1 MFGWEKDMYII
12 CNAYNNYDNSV
23 FTAKI
28 CIFVNKIGTKPNC
41 IFQKESI
48 LFIGLINYKNM
59 KLAKKY
65 WWLFLLVVV
74 TPIVM
79 NIFMIQPKFF
89 TFVGNDSSW
98 LGFWGSYIG
107 AVLSSAIALFVLFR
121 QQQQNHFEN
130 MRNRSLQIAV
140 IKYSQELEKFRDLR
154 TALIDFQGSFDYI
167 EITKIAE
174 RFIDGYYDNVEY
186 EKLKYLVRDID
197 DKNIKVDTILNLI
210 PLSNSIIE
218 FNQIYNK
225 LYYAYCLTIDD
236 LLSFFDLIKDIPQNE
251 SEIKIY
257 VKRHLSTW
265 NYVKENQYKNIAKVQ
280 YLRSLKSIG
289 DIIIEYGEYDKIKE
303 NAPNIIKER
312 LIETLSDTELIG
324 KLKGVIN
331 IILLEEQ
338 KRIND
343 ILQI

>member
-1 MFGWEKDMYII
+1 LYISKRKYLI
-12 CNAYNNYDNSV
+12 YW
-23 FTAKI
+23 I
-28 CIFVNKIGTKPNC
+28 NKL
-41 IFQKESI
+41 QKYEV
-48 LFIGLINYKNM
+48 G
-59 KLAKKY
+59 KKY

-79 NIFMIQPKFF
+79 NIVMIQPKFF

-197 DKNIKVDTILNLI
+197 DKNIKVDK
-210 PLSNSIIE
+210 PNSIIK
-218 FNQIYNK
+218 F
-225 LYYAYCLTIDD
+225 YY
-236 LLSFFDLIKDIPQNE
+236 
-251 SEIKIY
+251 
-257 VKRHLSTW
+257 
-265 NYVKENQYKNIAKVQ
+265 
-280 YLRSLKSIG
+280 
-289 DIIIEYGEYDKIKE
+289 
-303 NAPNIIKER
+303 
-312 LIETLSDTELIG
+312 
-324 KLKGVIN
+324 
-331 IILLEEQ
+331 
-338 KRIND
+338 RI
-343 ILQI
+343 